1 MTSPSYTLETI
12 YAGALDQIKELRDTG
27 KLSSADYD
35 MITGDS
41 TPGDVLTFM
50 NDTILRH
57 ARSQSDKQTRVR
69 EKAKPLLEGLERFGG
84 VIDIF
89 ASSSPQVHGVNPA
102 RLIWGFMK
110 FLLLVARD
118 IVDTFDTVLTLLEDV
133 IKELPALQAYINIYG
148 SSKLQLLR
156 EPLVDIYAA
165 FIVLGLQAL
174 KLFGR
179 SAHRTIGRSAWRSLD
194 SDFKSLISRIEKNR
208 TIVERNAAVERSNQ
222 ADEASKVQLLEN
234 HRAETFREEV
244 RLFSANT
251 AGKDS
256 LQTLSTPLSL
266 IDAPLDLLS
275 VHSIDREAELARLDT
290 IFTAGDPRVP
300 RRCAIYGMPGL
311 GKTQL
316 ALRYAKLVSDRQRF
330 PLVFWISA
338 ATTEK
343 LNQGFTNVLHLVG
356 HVERNH
362 PEQSARLTAARR
374 WLEEYKTADSKG
386 WLLIFDNVNKNTA
399 SFLRDHLPR
408 SGYDGCILFTT
419 RTDDTAKVLA
429 SSAGEVH
436 HTFELQAPGSEDAA
450 CILLGYVGLDAGT
463 IHSDD
468 LNKATE
474 LVNSIGRLPLAVD
487 QVASFMKQSHK
498 TIDNILELYRSDQK
512 VEIIKWEN
520 DLSSY
525 EQKSVAATFNLQ
537 FNELSRRSP
546 DTSNLLKILSFL
558 DPESICVDVVTGGI
572 EELRKASRPQLQPTL
587 GFRDKLKKTLGG
599 HRVVQRS
606 HHEAP
611 PLLSSQLSPK
621 VDSLATLLQSPMR
634 YQEAIQHLQ
643 NLSLLQ
649 RQTNGTTSALRLH
662 DLVQYLAQENT
673 RIEGAQQQWFQCAVA
688 LVCGGFQNIG
698 DCSLPQSWSQYE
710 MFVPHVQALIKHAD
724 LHRIENDLVL
734 GASMLVSYYWGA
746 RGRYREAESV
756 CQWALAGYVK
766 QLRPRHLKTSR
777 AKSLVARFYGSQG
790 MHKEAEAPCNQV
802 LLEME
807 QSLGPTHPTILVAMQ
822 STANTDLLSGSYEE
836 AKANC
841 SQALEELQK
850 GLKLEHQGIL
860 LVLEQLAHL
869 HQAQGRS
876 RKAEALYKQILEI
889 DKGQLGFK
897 HDTLYT
903 MFLIAT
909 TYRDQGQY
917 TEAEVLYKQVLECQ
931 ERQLGSEH
939 PHTLWTMSSLASAY
953 SQQGQYIEAE
963 VLYKH
968 ALEVQERQLGS
979 EHCDTFRTMSNLA
992 NAYHDQ
998 GQYIEAEVLYKQ
1010 ALEGQERQLGSEH
1023 PDTHWTMSRLATAYR
1038 LQGQY
1043 IEAEVLYKQVL
1054 ECQERQLGSEHPNT
1068 LCTMSWLAN
1077 TYHDQGQYIEAEVLY
1092 KQALEGQERQLGSE
1106 HPDTHWTMSGLATA
1120 YRLQGQYI
1128 EAELLYKQVLECQ
1141 ERQLGSEHPNTLC
1154 TMSWLANTYHDQ
1166 GQYIEAEVL
1175 YKKALAGQERQLGS
1189 EHPSTLWTMS
1199 ELATAYR
1206 LQGQYIEA
1214 EVLCKQALEV
1224 QERKLG
1230 SKHPDTLRTLHKL
1243 ALSYDKQGKNAEA
1256 EALYKRASAGR
1267 ERPHMA
1273 RSIRDLDSLE
1283 TEGPCDEASEAT
1295 TTRSNVPPDS
1305 PHVPAAELKSETPK
1319 LSDTLRR
1326 IRVAL

>member
-12 YAGALDQIKELRDTG
+12 YAGALDQIKKLRDAA

-41 TPGDVLTFM
+41 RPKDVLTFM

-57 ARSQSDKQTRVR
+57 ASFQSNKRIRVR

-110 FLLLVARD
+110 FLLLIARD
-118 IVDTFDTVLTLLEDV
+118 IVDTFDTVLTMLEDIV
-133 IKELPALQAYINIYG
+133 KELPALQAYINIYG

-156 EPLVDIYAA
+156 EPLVDIYAG

-179 SAHRTIGRSAWRSLD
+179 SAHRTIGRSAWGSLD

-208 TIVERNAAVERSNQ
+208 TIVERNAAVEGANQ

-234 HRAETFREEV
+234 HRAEAFREEV
-244 RLFSANT
+244 RLSSANT

-275 VHSIDREAELARLDT
+275 VHSIDREAELAQLGT
-290 IFTAGDPRVP
+290 IFSARDPRVP

-343 LNQGFTNVLHLVG
+343 LNQGFTNVLNLVG

-374 WLEEYKTADSKG
+374 WLEEYKVADSKG

-429 SSAGEVH
+429 SSAGEKH
-436 HTFELQAPGSEDAA
+436 HTLELQAPGSEDAA
-450 CILLGYVGLDAGT
+450 CILLGYVGLDAAT

-468 LNKATE
+468 LNKAIE

-498 TIDNILELYRSDQK
+498 TIDDILELYRSDQK

-611 PLLSSQLSPK
+611 PLVSSQLSPK

-649 RQTNGTTSALRLH
+649 SQTNGTTSALRLH

-688 LVCGGFQNIG
+688 LVCGGFKNMG

-710 MFVPHVQALIKHAD
+710 IFVPHIQALIKHAD
-724 LHRIENDLVL
+724 KHRTENPLLLDASQLV
-734 GASMLVSYYWGA
+734 GNYWID
-746 RGRYREAESV
+746 RGRYREAESA

-790 MHKEAEAPCNQV
+790 MNKEAEAPCNQV

-850 GLKLEHQGIL
+850 GLKPDHPDL
-860 LVLEQLAHL
+860 LQVLERLANL
-869 HQAQGRS
+869 HRAQGRP
-876 RKAEALYKQILEI
+876 REAEALYKPILENNER
-889 DKGQLGFK
+889 QLGSE
-897 HDTLYT
+897 HPDTLQS
-903 MFLIAT
+903 MSRVAT
-909 TYRDQGQY
+909 AYRDQGQY
-917 TEAEVLYKQVLECQ
+917 TEAEVVFMQVLECQ

-939 PHTLWTMSSLASAY
+939 PATLQTMSELAWAY
-953 SQQGQYIEAE
+953 LGRGQYIEAE
-963 VLYKH
+963 VRYKQVF
-968 ALEVQERQLGS
+968 ESRESQLGS
-979 EHCDTFRTMSNLA
+979 EHTDTLQTMSNLA
-992 NAYHDQ
+992 TAYRLQGQHIELEVLYKQALEVQGRQLVFQHPDILWTMSNLATAYRDQ
-998 GQYIEAEVLYKQ
+998 GIEAEVLYKRALEGRERKLGSEHPATLRSMSRLATVYSLQGQHIEAEVLYKQ
-1010 ALEGQERQLGSEH
+1010 ALEAQERKLGSEH
-1023 PDTHWTMSRLATAYR
+1023 PHT
-1038 LQGQY
+1038 LQ
-1043 IEAEVLYKQVL
+1043 
-1054 ECQERQLGSEHPNT
+1054 
-1068 LCTMSWLAN
+1068 
-1077 TYHDQGQYIEAEVLY
+1077 
-1092 KQALEGQERQLGSE
+1092 
-1106 HPDTHWTMSGLATA
+1106 TMSGLATA
-1120 YRLQGQYI
+1120 YFR
-1128 EAELLYKQVLECQ
+1128 
-1141 ERQLGSEHPNTLC
+1141 
-1154 TMSWLANTYHDQ
+1154 Q

-1175 YKKALAGQERQLGS
+1175 YKKALEGQERQLGS

-1199 ELATAYR
+1199 GLATAYL

-1224 QERKLG
+1224 QESKLG
-1230 SKHPDTLRTLHKL
+1230 SEHPDTLRTLHKL

-1267 ERPHMA
+1267 E
-1273 RSIRDLDSLE
+1273 
-1283 TEGPCDEASEAT
+1283 
-1295 TTRSNVPPDS
+1295 
-1305 PHVPAAELKSETPK
+1305 
-1319 LSDTLRR
+1319 
-1326 IRVAL
+1326 